1 MMNQSTTENGYRL
14 KKSEKL
20 FIKLFVML
28 LRSIA
33 WTSRTEL
40 ENEGIIDEARRL
52 HGGFILSTWH
62 RDIFFSIWMFRELNL
77 TAMIS
82 ASRDGEGIFQVMRH
96 FNFQG
101 IRGSSNRGG
110 TEALLETTKFL
121 KQGGGLAIAPD
132 GPAGPSLKSKPGIIL
147 LARDSGMPIIPWSYA
162 SKNEWLL
169 KTWDHH
175 RIPKPFNRIR
185 GTFGEPLMVPK
196 NLELDSIPE
205 YCGKLEEAMKQ
216 TAEYAAWN

>member
-1 MMNQSTTENGYRL
+1 
-14 KKSEKL
+14 
-20 FIKLFVML
+20 ML

-121 KQGGGLAIAPD
+121 KQGVGWRLLRTGRPALHSNRNPGLSCWH
-132 GPAGPSLKSKPGIIL
+132 G
-147 LARDSGMPIIPWSYA
+147 
-162 SKNEWLL
+162 
-169 KTWDHH
+169 
-175 RIPKPFNRIR
+175 
-185 GTFGEPLMVPK
+185 
-196 NLELDSIPE
+196 IPE
-205 YCGKLEEAMKQ
+205 CRSSPGVMRRK
-216 TAEYAAWN
+216 TSGC